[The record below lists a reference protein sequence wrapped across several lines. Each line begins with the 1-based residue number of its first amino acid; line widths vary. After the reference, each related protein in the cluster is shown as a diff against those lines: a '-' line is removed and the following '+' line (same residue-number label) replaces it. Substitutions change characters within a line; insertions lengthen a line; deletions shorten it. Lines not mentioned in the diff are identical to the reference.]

1 VCQTTLVAGTVA
13 RAGSRRLAQAVRT
26 WYSWSVAEPR
36 ADDDTNPAV
45 VDAAAGTA
53 ATGASPSAATVPA
66 TAVEATRRRIPWW
79 WILLGL
85 MVVEFWVY
93 GRRGYVEVCVG
104 KQGETDFSLGD
115 APRTDENR
123 WKFPRCEERTNLGLV
138 SKYDDVVT
146 EATSVA
152 CRGATIFRNQG
163 QGKQCVAGEAG
174 WQHRVLSRQT
184 PPWDRAFY
192 EHLFWFL
199 K

>member
-1 VCQTTLVAGTVA
+1 M
-13 RAGSRRLAQAVRT
+13 RT

-36 ADDDTNPAV
+36 ADDDRDPAE
-45 VDAAAGTA
+45 AKTEAGT
-53 ATGASPSAATVPA
+53 SAATVA
-66 TAVEATRRRIPWW
+66 NAAEATRRRIPWW

-163 QGKQCVAGEAG
+163 QGKQCVAGEGG

>member
-1 VCQTTLVAGTVA
+1 M
-13 RAGSRRLAQAVRT
+13 RS

-36 ADDDTNPAV
+36 ADDDRDLDV
-45 VDAAAGTA
+45 AAA
-53 ATGASPSAATVPA
+53 A
-66 TAVEATRRRIPWW
+66 TAPVAEATRRRIPWW

-85 MVVEFWVY
+85 MVVEFWIY

-146 EATSVA
+146 EATNVA